1 MHRIADQERIEQFE
15 AEVRRRIS
23 AYLEHRRDTAP
34 DGPGLDLEDYAAL
47 ERGFAR
53 DVMHE
58 PGWEDVRTLWEE
70 RMPTRGDP
78 EQGSDGPEET

>member
-1 MHRIADQERIEQFE
+1 MVDQERIEQFE
-15 AEVRRRIS
+15 AEVRRRIG

-58 PGWEDVRTLWEE
+58 PGWEDVRTLWRE
-70 RMPTRGDP
+70 RMPSRGDP
-78 EQGSDGPEET
+78 GQAPDDPEET

>member
-1 MHRIADQERIEQFE
+1 MSIDQERIERFE
-15 AEVRRRIS
+15 AEVRRRID

-58 PGWEDVRTLWEE
+58 PGWEDVRTLWRERSPGPGDHEQARDDAEE
-70 RMPTRGDP
+70 P
-78 EQGSDGPEET
+78 

>member
-1 MHRIADQERIEQFE
+1 MITDQERIEQFE
-15 AEVRRRIS
+15 AEVRRRID

-34 DGPGLDLEDYAAL
+34 DGPGLDVEDYAAL

-58 PGWEDVRTLWEE
+58 PGWEDVRALWRE
-70 RMPTRGDP
+70 RTPVRGDDEEP
-78 EQGSDGPEET
+78 PDDPEEG